1 MHEDRQENVLCF
13 LMGQAGHVWLQ
24 CCRLLVPVSISID
37 LVRVDFRHLQQLQW
51 EEWSWRLR
59 HWGGTANPLG
69 AWVLLHA
76 ALVLPLTITTCSTH
90 ALHKRRGMSSGVLG
104 LRSALCVWSLC
115 HGALLLSKPSPTGPL
130 PLLPYVMCL
139 LEKA

>member
-59 HWGGTANPLG
+59 HWGGDGQPPGSMGTTACSAGTTTHHHHMQHTCIAQEERNELWC
-69 AWVLLHA
+69 AWAEVSTVCVVTVPWRTT
-76 ALVLPLTITTCSTH
+76 ALQ
-90 ALHKRRGMSSGVLG
+90 A
-104 LRSALCVWSLC
+104 
-115 HGALLLSKPSPTGPL
+115 
-130 PLLPYVMCL
+130 LPYWTTPIVAVCNVST
-139 LEKA
+139 